1 LNRNALKIFYTS
13 KSLVSFLVS
22 SVENKECSN
31 PGALKGDEEQGDTHG
46 VNWARGMTS
55 RGVCGG

>member
-22 SVENKECSN
+22 SIENKEYSN
-31 PGALKGDEEQGDTHG
+31 PEALKGDEEQGDTRG
-46 VNWARGMTS
+46 VNWARE
-55 RGVCGG
+55 